1 MVVVVEEPAVELGLP
16 ERCLDRVEL
25 HVQPILPMRF
35 AAHASCQSADFCR
48 CTRPMMRDAV
58 FLEENRIDYGS
69 VATFTENPH

>member
-1 MVVVVEEPAVELGLP
+1 MMMVVEKPAVELGLP

-25 HVQPILPMRF
+25 HVQSILPVRF

-58 FLEENRIDYGS
+58 FLEET
-69 VATFTENPH
+69 ALTMAL